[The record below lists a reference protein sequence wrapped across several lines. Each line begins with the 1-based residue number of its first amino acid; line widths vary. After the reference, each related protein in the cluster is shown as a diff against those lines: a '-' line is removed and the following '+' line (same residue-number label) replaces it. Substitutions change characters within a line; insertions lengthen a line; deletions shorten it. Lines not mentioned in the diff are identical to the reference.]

1 MFIFEILVLAVVFA
15 FIANGMRAG
24 AIETLGRL
32 FGSVFGFLAAK
43 YYSAWAIG
51 ILGLFMPSNWAYLV
65 AFTLI
70 FLAVDFAIGSLFKL
84 AEKLFKVFTRL
95 PILKQINGLLG
106 AILGFCESVIVIG
119 GVNWLLNQGALAE
132 GGLSFVT
139 SLRTV
144 KVLNALFQFLLAFLL

>member
-1 MFIFEILVLAVVFA
+1 MFIFEILVLVVVFT

-32 FGSVFGFLAAK
+32 FGSIFGFLAAK

-70 FLAVDFAIGSLFKL
+70 FLAVDFAIG
-84 AEKLFKVFTRL
+84 
-95 PILKQINGLLG
+95 
-106 AILGFCESVIVIG
+106 
-119 GVNWLLNQGALAE
+119 WLLNQGALAE

-139 SLRTV
+139 SLRTM
-144 KVLNALFQFLLAFLL
+144 KALNALFQFLLAFLL